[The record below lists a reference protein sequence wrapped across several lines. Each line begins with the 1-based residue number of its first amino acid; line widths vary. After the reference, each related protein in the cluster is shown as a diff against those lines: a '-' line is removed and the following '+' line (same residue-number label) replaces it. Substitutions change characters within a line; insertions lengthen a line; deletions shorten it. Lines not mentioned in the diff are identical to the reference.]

1 MGSADTTRLTET
13 RNHMIK
19 DYFHK
24 NRPVY
29 SLEVFPPKQDTD
41 ITSIYDSLDQF
52 KELHP
57 HFISV
62 TYGAGGTT
70 SENTFAIASYI
81 QNQCGIEALTHL
93 TCAAIPDKLFLT
105 NFLTNLYRNG
115 IRNILGLR
123 GDQPRGMSSEQFAS
137 RYYEHASDLIAD
149 IKNAYPFSVAG
160 ACYPEIHQEAA
171 SLEEDVAHLK
181 IKVDQ
186 GVDFLITQLFYDN
199 EAFFRF
205 LDKARNTGIDIPV
218 LPGLMPIVTAGQV
231 KNIIE
236 LSGCAIPETLRHAI
250 DKYKDSP
257 ADLKKAGL
265 DYTKQQMEDLL
276 AHGVDGIHLYS
287 MNKVETAKYI
297 FD

>member
-1 MGSADTTRLTET
+1 
-13 RNHMIK
+13 MIQ
-19 DYFHK
+19 DLFHK
-24 NRPVY
+24 NRPTY
-29 SLEVFPPKQDTD
+29 SLEVFPPKKDTD
-41 ITSIYDSLDQF
+41 ITAIYDALDKF

-57 HFISV
+57 NFISV

-123 GDQPRGMSSEQFAS
+123 GDQPRGMSDEEFAS
-137 RYYEHASDLIAD
+137 RYYDHASDLIKD
-149 IKNAYPFSVAG
+149 IKETFPFSIAG
-160 ACYPEIHQEAA
+160 ACYPEVHQEAA
-171 SLEEDVAHLK
+171 SLEEDLAHLK
-181 IKVDQ
+181 IKVDA
-186 GVDFLITQLFYDN
+186 GVDFLISQLFYDN
-199 EAFFRF
+199 ETFFRF
-205 LDKARNTGIDIPV
+205 LDAARKMGITVPI
-218 LPGLMPIVTAGQV
+218 LPGLMPITSAGQV
-231 KNIIE
+231 KNIIG
-236 LSGCAIPETLRHAI
+236 LSGTTVPKDLQHSI

-265 DYTKQQMEDLL
+265 EFTKRQMEELL

-287 MNKVETAKYI
+287 MNKVEIAKFI
-297 FD
+297 LE

>member
-1 MGSADTTRLTET
+1 
-13 RNHMIK
+13 MIK
-19 DYFHK
+19 DLFHK

-29 SLEVFPPKQDTD
+29 SLEVFPPKKDTD
-41 ITSIYDSLDQF
+41 VSVIYDALDQF

-57 HFISV
+57 NFISV

-123 GDQPRGMSSEQFAS
+123 GDQPKGMSDEQFAA
-137 RYYEHASDLIAD
+137 RYYDHASDLIQD
-149 IKNAYPFSVAG
+149 IKATFPFSVAG
-160 ACYPEIHQEAA
+160 ACYPEIHQEAS
-171 SLEEDVAHLK
+171 SLEADIANLK
-181 IKVDQ
+181 IKVDT

-199 EAFFRF
+199 ETFFRF
-205 LDKARNTGIDIPV
+205 VDLTRKAGIEVPI
-218 LPGLMPIVTAGQV
+218 LPGLMPITSAGQI

-236 LSGCAIPETLRHAI
+236 LSGTKVPDLLLSQIEA
-250 DKYKDSP
+250 YKDSP
-257 ADLKKAGL
+257 EDLKKAGL
-265 DYTKQQMEDLL
+265 EFTKKQMEELL
-276 AHGVDGIHLYS
+276 EHGVDGIHLYS
-287 MNKVETAKYI
+287 MNKVEIAKFI
-297 FD
+297 LE

>member
-1 MGSADTTRLTET
+1 
-13 RNHMIK
+13 MIK
-19 DYFHK
+19 DLFHK

-29 SLEVFPPKQDTD
+29 SLEVFPPKKDTD
-41 ITSIYDSLDQF
+41 VSVIYDALDQF

-57 HFISV
+57 NFISV

-123 GDQPRGMSSEQFAS
+123 GDQPKGMSNEQFAA
-137 RYYEHASDLIAD
+137 RYYDHASDLIKD
-149 IKNAYPFSVAG
+149 IKTSFPFSVAG
-160 ACYPEIHQEAA
+160 ACYPEIHQEAS
-171 SLEEDVAHLK
+171 SLEEDIENLK
-181 IKVDQ
+181 IKADT

-199 EAFFRF
+199 DTFFRF
-205 LDKARNTGIDIPV
+205 VDLVRKAGIEIPI
-218 LPGLMPIVTAGQV
+218 LPGLMPITSAGQI

-236 LSGCAIPETLRHAI
+236 LSGTKVPDLLLSQIEA
-250 DKYKDSP
+250 YKDSP
-257 ADLKKAGL
+257 EDLKKAGL
-265 DYTKQQMEDLL
+265 EFTKKQMEELL
-276 AHGVDGIHLYS
+276 EHGVDGIHLYS
-287 MNKVETAKYI
+287 MNKVEIAKFI
-297 FD
+297 LE

>member
-1 MGSADTTRLTET
+1 
-13 RNHMIK
+13 MIK
-19 DYFHK
+19 DFFHK

-29 SLEVFPPKQDTD
+29 SLEVFPPKKDTD
-41 ITSIYDSLDQF
+41 IHTIYDALDQF

-57 HFISV
+57 NFISV

-123 GDQPRGMSSEQFAS
+123 GDQPRDMSREQFAA
-137 RYYEHASDLIAD
+137 RHYAHASDLIAD
-149 IKNAYPFSVAG
+149 IKSTYSFSVAG
-160 ACYPEIHQEAA
+160 ACYPEVHQEAA
-171 SLEEDVAHLK
+171 SLEEDIAHLK
-181 IKVDQ
+181 IKVDT

-199 EAFFRF
+199 EAFYRF
-205 LDKARNTGIDIPV
+205 LDAARNAGIEVPV
-218 LPGLMPIVTAGQV
+218 LPGLMPVMTAGQV
-231 KNIIE
+231 KNIIA
-236 LSGCAIPETLRHAI
+236 LSGTSIPAGLQQSI

-257 ADLKKAGL
+257 EDLKKAGL
-265 DYTKQQMEDLL
+265 DYTKKQMEELL
-276 AHGVDGIHLYS
+276 AHGADGIHLYS

-297 FD
+297 LD

>member
-1 MGSADTTRLTET
+1 
-13 RNHMIK
+13 MIK
-19 DYFHK
+19 DLFHK

-29 SLEVFPPKQDTD
+29 SLEVFPPKKDTD
-41 ITSIYDSLDQF
+41 VSVIYDALDQF

-57 HFISV
+57 NFISV

-123 GDQPRGMSSEQFAS
+123 GDQPRGMSDEQFAA
-137 RYYEHASDLIAD
+137 RYYKHASDLIQD
-149 IKNAYPFSVAG
+149 IKTSFPFSVAG
-160 ACYPEIHQEAA
+160 ACYPEVHQEAS
-171 SLEEDVAHLK
+171 SLEEDIANLK
-181 IKVDQ
+181 IKVDT

-199 EAFFRF
+199 DTFFRF
-205 LDKARNTGIDIPV
+205 VDRARKAGITVPI
-218 LPGLMPIVTAGQV
+218 LPGLMPVTSAGQV

-236 LSGCAIPETLRHAI
+236 LSGTKVPDSLMSQIET
-250 DKYKDSP
+250 YKDSP
-257 ADLKKAGL
+257 EDLKKAGL
-265 DYTKQQMEDLL
+265 EFTKKQMEQLL
-276 AHGVDGIHLYS
+276 EHGVDGIHLYS
-287 MNKVETAKYI
+287 MNKVEIAKFI
-297 FD
+297 LE